1 MEYFQFNFFSSINN
15 NFMKTI
21 LVATDFSPAATN
33 AANYAA
39 EMARVIDAN
48 LLLLHVYQ
56 IPVGYLEVPIPV
68 SLEDLRMGAER
79 QITELKEQLS
89 KKTGNKLYIT
99 TEVRVGSFFGELKKV
114 CESAAPYTVVMGS
127 QGTTAA
133 EHLFFGSN
141 TVHAMKHLAWPLI
154 TVPDGLIFSSI
165 KKIGVACDFEQVADT
180 IPVDE
185 IKMLIHDFKAELH
198 ILNTGSKKEFKP
210 ELISESRLFQEM
222 LGALKP
228 NYDFITNSNTDL
240 GIMDFAE
247 KNHID
252 LLIVFPKRHN
262 LFDKLMHRSHTKR
275 LVLHS
280 YVPVMALHS

>member
-1 MEYFQFNFFSSINN
+1 
-15 NFMKTI
+15 MKTI

-39 EMARVIDAN
+39 EMALTINAN
-48 LLLLHVYQ
+48 ILLLHVYQ
-56 IPVGYLEVPIPV
+56 MSVGYLEIPLAV
-68 SLEDLRMGAER
+68 SLEDMQMGAVK
-79 QITELKEQLS
+79 QINDLKEQLG
-89 KKTGNKLYIT
+89 KRTNNKLYIE
-99 TEVRVGSFFGELKKV
+99 TEIRMGSFFTELKNA
-114 CESAAPYTVVMGS
+114 CESVAPYTVVMGS

-133 EHLFFGSN
+133 EQLFFGSN

-165 KKIGVACDFEQVADT
+165 KKIGLACEFEKVADT

-210 ELISESRLFQEM
+210 QLISESRLFQEM

-228 NYDFITNSNTDL
+228 NYHFITNENTDL
-240 GIMDFAE
+240 GIIDFAE

-252 LLIVFPKRHN
+252 LLIVFPKRHS
-262 LFDKLMHRSHTKR
+262 LLDKIMHKSHTKQ

-280 YVPVMALHS
+280 YVPVMALHQ